1 MEDAIACLC
10 CINYVNP
17 IPATLQIIPASAEP
31 FQIQIGDVASIG
43 RLSDSTVCLASGP
56 AAVSRQHAVIRSNNG
71 YNYQIV
77 DLGSLNGTYLDGQ
90 RVVLPVQL
98 ENGARIRI
106 ADNQIVFEQIEDSS
120 DTHLQSTMA
129 GSISRLRHTTSFLAL
144 MVCDIRGFTTA
155 TELFSKDDL
164 AETLGA
170 WFREVTHLIH
180 LSGGNID
187 KFIGDGFFAYW
198 VERNTKPAECAA
210 AFEVGRE
217 LLDLA
222 QTIAWPDAS
231 RPFEIVTTLHCGRV
245 SFGNVGVSGERD
257 AALMGD
263 AVNTVF
269 RLESVAKELN
279 QRLLVTQEFLT
290 ALPSAEGF
298 TDLGERTLKGK
309 RHPVRVFGYNP

>member
-1 MEDAIACLC
+1 M
-10 CINYVNP
+10 
-17 IPATLQIIPASAEP
+17 
-31 FQIQIGDVASIG
+31 
-43 RLSDSTVCLASGP
+43 SDSTVCLASGP

-71 YNYQIV
+71 DSYQIV

-98 ENGARIRI
+98 EHGARIRI
-106 ADNQIVFEQIEDSS
+106 ADNEIVFEQIEDSS

-155 TELFSKDDL
+155 TEIYAKDDL
-164 AETLGA
+164 AETLGS
-170 WFREVTHLIH
+170 WFREVSHLIH

-198 VERNTKPAECAA
+198 VERNTKPAECTAA
-210 AFEVGRE
+210 LEIGRE

-222 QTIAWPDAS
+222 QTITWPDAS
-231 RPFEIVTTLHCGRV
+231 RPFEIVVALHCGRV
-245 SFGNVGVSGERD
+245 SFGTIGVSGERD
-257 AALMGD
+257 ASLMGD

-269 RLESVAKELN
+269 RLEAVAKEMN
-279 QRLLVTQEFLT
+279 QRLLATQEFLT

-298 TDLGERTLKGK
+298 TAMGERMLKGK
-309 RHPVRVFGYNP
+309 RHPVSIFGYNP